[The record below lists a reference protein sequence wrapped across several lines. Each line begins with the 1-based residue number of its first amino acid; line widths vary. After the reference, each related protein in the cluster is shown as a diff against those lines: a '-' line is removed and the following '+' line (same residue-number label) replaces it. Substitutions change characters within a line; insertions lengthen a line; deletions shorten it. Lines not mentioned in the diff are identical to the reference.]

1 MEKTTVYLPIALKS
15 ELKIL
20 SRRANQSEAET
31 IREALSQYVEQK
43 REPRRLPKSLGMVSD
58 GSFDAANYEDY
69 LDEHWKPDW

>member
-43 REPRRLPKSLGMVSD
+43 REPRRLPKSLG
-58 GSFDAANYEDY
+58 GPACFIRQTPANLWVDT
-69 LDEHWKPDW
+69 